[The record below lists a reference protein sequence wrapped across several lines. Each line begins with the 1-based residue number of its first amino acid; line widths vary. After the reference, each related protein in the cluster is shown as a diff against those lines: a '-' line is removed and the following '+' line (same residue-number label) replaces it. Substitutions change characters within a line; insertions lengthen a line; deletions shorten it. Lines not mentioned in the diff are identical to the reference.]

1 MAVTYEVPLSY
12 TINVSLSGVPA
23 GIADYN
29 TNSIAIFTNEPAGF
43 VETYKAYITPSSV
56 STDFGANSLTY
67 LMANALYTP
76 VPNFRSGGGYL
87 YIFPFSGV
95 NATAGTL
102 TTTNISANVDNFKSV
117 TNGVL
122 NLTIDGQATQVE
134 GLNFSNIQ
142 TLADIVTVLQ
152 NQNLDVNIAATEN
165 SIVFTSRNYGTE
177 SAVTISA
184 ASDAEGGT
192 DLNESN
198 YLNGTEATPVSG
210 KNASGQTLAQAVQA
224 AQQQVYF
231 GGVLTTQYCD
241 NDTVQANAAAIQAL
255 DCDYFDVTTSLKNI
269 ANLGADL
276 KAAGL
281 GKTRTLAYSMGA
293 QEAKVAI
300 ATYAS
305 WAKSVNWDGT
315 DTAMTMN
322 LKTLTGCLPD
332 TGLNDT
338 YVLSAQTNGVDIYG
352 QTGGLGVVYSND
364 NNGYTDDIEIQL
376 AFKKALE
383 VAGFNYLK
391 QTNTKIPQTEEGMT
405 GLKNAYRQVCEQ
417 FVRNG
422 SFAPGTWNNA
432 IPFGD
437 PDDFARNIE
446 ESGIYIYSIPI
457 SQQSQTD
464 REAREAPL
472 IQIAVKGSGAIHFS
486 DVQVTIER

>member
-29 TNSIAIFTNEPAGF
+29 TNSIALFTNDPAGF
-43 VETYKAYITPSSV
+43 VETYRAYITPSSV

-95 NATAGTL
+95 NATSGTL

-122 NLTIDGQATQVE
+122 NLTIDGQATQIE

-152 NQNLDVNIAATEN
+152 NQNLDVNIATTEN
-165 SIVFTSRNYGTE
+165 GIVFTSRNYGTE

-184 ASDAEGGT
+184 ASDASGAT
-192 DLNESN
+192 DLNGTE
-198 YLNGTEATPVSG
+198 YLNGAEATPVSG
-210 KNASGQTLAQAVQA
+210 TNASGQTLAQAVQT

-241 NDTVQANAAAIQAL
+241 NDTVQTNAAAIQAL

-269 ANLGADL
+269 ANLGADI

-293 QEAKVAI
+293 QEAKIAI

-315 DTAMTMN
+315 DIAMTMN
-322 LKTLTGCLPD
+322 LKTLTGCTPD

-364 NNGYTDDIEIQL
+364 NNGYTDDIEVQL

-417 FVRNG
+417 FVGNG
-422 SFAPGTWNNA
+422 SFAPGTWNSA

-437 PDDFARNIE
+437 PEDFARNIE
-446 ESGIYIYSIPI
+446 ETGIYIYSIPI
-457 SQQSQTD
+457 SQQSQSD
-464 REAREAPL
+464 REARQAPL

>member
-12 TINVSLSGVPA
+12 TISVSLSGVPA
-23 GIADYN
+23 GIADFN

-56 STDFGANSLTY
+56 STDFGASSLTY

-165 SIVFTSRNYGTE
+165 SIVFTSRRYGTDA
-177 SAVTISA
+177 AVTIAA
-184 ASDAEGGT
+184 ASDAGEAT
-192 DLNESN
+192 DLYGAT

-210 KNASGQTLAQAVQA
+210 TNASGQTLAQAVQA

-241 NDTVQANAAAIQAL
+241 NDTVQANAAAIQSL

-269 ANLGADL
+269 ANLGADI

-305 WAKSVNWDGT
+305 WAKSVNWDGV

-322 LKTLTGCLPD
+322 LKTLTGCSPD

-338 YVLSAQTNGVDIYG
+338 YLLSAQTNGVDIYG
-352 QTGGLGVVYSND
+352 QTGGLGMVYSND
-364 NNGYTDDIEIQL
+364 NNGYTDDIEFQL
-376 AFKKALE
+376 AFKKKLE
-383 VAGFNYLK
+383 VAGFNYLR

-422 SFAPGTWNNA
+422 AIAPGTWNTA

-437 PDDFARNIE
+437 PEDFKRNIE
-446 ESGIYIYSIPI
+446 ETGIYIYSIPI
-457 SQQSQTD
+457 SQQSQSD
-464 REAREAPL
+464 RETRKAPL
-472 IQIAVKGSGAIHFS
+472 VQIAVKCSGAIHFS